1 VSAGR
6 GRRLHPVI
14 ATSTASGGTAPSGCA
29 RPPPGRVRAHGLD
42 GIHDQIQEDLLELD
56 AIRQDRWEVRSE
68 SEDDRDR
75 LPT

>member
-1 VSAGR
+1 M
-6 GRRLHPVI
+6 
-14 ATSTASGGTAPSGCA
+14 ASMAS
-29 RPPPGRVRAHGLD
+29 RPD
-42 GIHDQIQEDLLELD
+42 SEDLLELD